1 MKLLGLQ
8 EKDVQ
13 TAEVRQI
20 PIDLIVLNPYQPR
33 KQFYEESL
41 QELADSIRNF
51 GVIQPI
57 LVRRKD
63 DQYELIAGE
72 RRLRA
77 SKLAGLALVPAIVT
91 DYSNQEMAEVAL
103 VENLQRED
111 LGFMDEAEG
120 YRLLIDE
127 FGITQEELARR
138 VGKSQ
143 STIANKLR
151 LLRLPD
157 NVRQNISQEIITERH
172 VRALLKLKNDKQQIE
187 VLNEI
192 YEKKLNVRETEDL
205 IEKVLEPP
213 LSEKG
218 KKKDKGQKVIR
229 IVRDAR
235 ILINTVR
242 QLVKDMQNSG
252 VPIQLEEIDGE
263 ERFQVVISIAKKK
276 AAAK

>member
-263 ERFQVVISIAKKK
+263 ERFQVVISIAKRK

>member
-127 FGITQEELARR
+127 FGITQEELA
-138 VGKSQ
+138 VVS
-143 STIANKLR
+143 
-151 LLRLPD
+151 
-157 NVRQNISQEIITERH
+157 
-172 VRALLKLKNDKQQIE
+172 
-187 VLNEI
+187 
-192 YEKKLNVRETEDL
+192 
-205 IEKVLEPP
+205 EKVSP
-213 LSEKG
+213 
-218 KKKDKGQKVIR
+218 R
-229 IVRDAR
+229 
-235 ILINTVR
+235 
-242 QLVKDMQNSG
+242 
-252 VPIQLEEIDGE
+252 
-263 ERFQVVISIAKKK
+263 
-276 AAAK
+276 